1 MHAVGYYHNLDLH
14 YSPNFKADFEVKCGL
29 YDCLQR
35 MVGNIEEISK
45 IDDEL
50 EDFKSQAKF
59 FGSPIAISAL
69 TNKTPT
75 QWCESY
81 CNEHPKLHTHT
92 HTQVQN
98 IILHLGRILWF
109 VLRS

>member
-1 MHAVGYYHNLDLH
+1 
-14 YSPNFKADFEVKCGL
+14 
-29 YDCLQR
+29 

-45 IDDEL
+45 IADEL

-92 HTQVQN
+92 QDLMVCVAILTLPFHSN
-98 IILHLGRILWF
+98 IETRF
-109 VLRS
+109 

>member
-1 MHAVGYYHNLDLH
+1 
-14 YSPNFKADFEVKCGL
+14 
-29 YDCLQR
+29 

-45 IDDEL
+45 IADEL

-81 CNEHPKLHTHT
+81 CNEHPHKF
-92 HTQVQN
+92 
-98 IILHLGRILWF
+98 RI
-109 VLRS
+109 